1 MDDMINSEA
10 IESIHYTLRQAIY
23 RIESYTNW
31 DDDECDT
38 CYAVGMQ
45 DALHY
50 LKPLVLL
57 VSDTLADAKHSE
69 IKTRI
74 ITVSEKQLNL
84 FEIE

>member
-1 MDDMINSEA
+1 
-10 IESIHYTLRQAIY
+10 
-23 RIESYTNW
+23 
-31 DDDECDT
+31 
-38 CYAVGMQ
+38 MQ